1 MAKKADKAMP
11 ARPAGRQEWIA
22 MNAMEKASLKDLR
35 KAAKQTQEGLAAAL
49 GVGQGAVSRLEKS
62 DDMLLSTLR
71 HYVECVGGR
80 LEMVATFPDRPSLII
95 NRQGKKSA
103 SKRLAAARGGQA
115 RRAGRLEKAPAAW
128 NP

>member
-1 MAKKADKAMP
+1 MRPPLGSRSNSVARKADKAMP
-11 ARPAGRQEWIA
+11 ERPACRREWIA
-22 MNAMEKASLKDLR
+22 MNAMEKATLKDLR

-95 NRQGKKSA
+95 NRK
-103 SKRLAAARGGQA
+103 AR
-115 RRAGRLEKAPAAW
+115 K
-128 NP
+128 